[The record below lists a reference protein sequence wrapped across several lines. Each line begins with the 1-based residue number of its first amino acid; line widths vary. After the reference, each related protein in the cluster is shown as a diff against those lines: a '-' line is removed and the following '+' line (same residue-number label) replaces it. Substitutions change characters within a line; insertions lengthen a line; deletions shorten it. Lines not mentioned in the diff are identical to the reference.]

1 VDSLLLALRLV
12 HIVLGTLWV
21 GMMVFTSFF
30 LTPAARDAGPA
41 GGKIMLALQRR
52 GLMNV
57 IPLTAL
63 GTLVSGIWLVQRVWG
78 GMAALTASRVGLTFT
93 IGGVAALIAFVL
105 GITLVRPAMKRASAL
120 AEVVESARTDE
131 ERAAPAAE
139 AQRLR
144 ARGATAG
151 RVATWLLLLAVAA
164 MAVARYV

>member
-1 VDSLLLALRLV
+1 
-12 HIVLGTLWV
+12 
-21 GMMVFTSFF
+21 
-30 LTPAARDAGPA
+30 
-41 GGKIMLALQRR
+41 
-52 GLMNV
+52 
-57 IPLTAL
+57 
-63 GTLVSGIWLVQRVWG
+63 
-78 GMAALTASRVGLTFT
+78 MAALTASRVGLTFT